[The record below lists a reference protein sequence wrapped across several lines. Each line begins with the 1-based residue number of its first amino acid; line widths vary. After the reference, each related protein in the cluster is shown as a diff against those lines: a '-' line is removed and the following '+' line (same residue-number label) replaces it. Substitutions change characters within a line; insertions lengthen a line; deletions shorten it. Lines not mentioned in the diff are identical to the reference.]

1 MATGGASN
9 HNNLTTLLNKIIN
22 MTIFIIQMENYKVD
36 KLGFI
41 ELKKKCY
48 FMKALIMNEKIS

>member
-41 ELKKKCY
+41 ELKKSVILWKP
-48 FMKALIMNEKIS
+48 L

>member
-41 ELKKKCY
+41 ELKKVLFY
-48 FMKALIMNEKIS
+48 ESPYNE